1 MDFINDLSLIQKI
14 YLFEIYLSVSFWE
27 YVSFQKKTNAIRYN
41 IEYGY
46 YSLIQWLAI
55 AVGLL
60 SIFGIFTGFLVLGFC
75 LIVLQYL
82 SHFTLGLILDKISRY
97 NKKFP
102 LSIWSKYMGFSSFH
116 FIYFQRKLLKIIN
129 KTFL

>member
-27 YVSFQKKTNAIRYN
+27 YVSFQKKINTIKYN

-46 YSLIQWLAI
+46 YSLIQWLTI

-82 SHFTLGLILDKISRY
+82 SHFTLGLILDQISKY

-102 LSIWSKYMGFSSFH
+102 SLLFGANIWILVFFTLYIFKKH
-116 FIYFQRKLLKIIN
+116 F
-129 KTFL
+129 

>member
-1 MDFINDLSLIQKI
+1 MDFIDDLSLIQKI
-14 YLFEIYLSVSFWE
+14 YLIEIYLSVSFWE
-27 YVSFQKKTNAIRYN
+27 YVSFQKKINTIKYN

-60 SIFGIFTGFLVLGFC
+60 SIFGVFKGLLVLGFC

-82 SHFTLGLILDKISRY
+82 SHFTLGLILDQVSRY
-97 NKKFP
+97 DKKFP
-102 LSIWSKYMGFSSFH
+102 SLVFGTNIWVLVLFTLY
-116 FIYFQRKLLKIIN
+116 ILQENI
-129 KTFL
+129 

>member
-1 MDFINDLSLIQKI
+1 MTFIDDLSLIQKI

-82 SHFTLGLILDKISRY
+82 SHFTLGLILDQISKY

-102 LSIWSKYMGFSSFH
+102 SLLFGANIWILVFFTLYIFKKH
-116 FIYFQRKLLKIIN
+116 F
-129 KTFL
+129 

>member
-1 MDFINDLSLIQKI
+1 MDFIDDLSLIQKI
-14 YLFEIYLSVSFWE
+14 YLIEIYLSVSFWE
-27 YVSFQKKTNAIRYN
+27 YVSFQKKINTIKYN

-60 SIFGIFTGFLVLGFC
+60 SIFGLFKGLLVLGFC

-82 SHFTLGLILDKISRY
+82 SHFTLGLILDQISRY

-102 LSIWSKYMGFSSFH
+102 SLVFGANIWVLVLFTLYIFKEN
-116 FIYFQRKLLKIIN
+116 LLNI
-129 KTFL
+129 

>member
-1 MDFINDLSLIQKI
+1 MDFIDDLSLIQKI

-27 YVSFQKKTNAIRYN
+27 YVSFQKKTNAIKYN

-46 YSLIQWLAI
+46 YSLIQWLTI

-82 SHFTLGLILDKISRY
+82 SHFTLGLILDQISKY

-102 LSIWSKYMGFSSFH
+102 SLLFGANIWILVFFTLYIFKKH
-116 FIYFQRKLLKIIN
+116 F
-129 KTFL
+129 

>member
-1 MDFINDLSLIQKI
+1 MTFIDDLSLVQKI

-27 YVSFQKKTNAIRYN
+27 YVSFQKKTNAIKYN

-46 YSLIQWLAI
+46 YSLIQWLTI

-82 SHFTLGLILDKISRY
+82 SHFTLGLILDQISKY

-102 LSIWSKYMGFSSFH
+102 SLLFGANIWILVFFTLYIFKKH
-116 FIYFQRKLLKIIN
+116 F
-129 KTFL
+129 

>member
-1 MDFINDLSLIQKI
+1 MDFIDDLSLIQKI

-27 YVSFQKKTNAIRYN
+27 YVSFQKKTNAIKYN

-46 YSLIQWLAI
+46 YSLIQWLSI
-55 AVGLL
+55 TVGLL

-75 LIVLQYL
+75 LIVVQYL
-82 SHFTLGLILDKISRY
+82 SHFTLGLILDQISKY

-102 LSIWSKYMGFSSFH
+102 SLLFGANIWILVFFTLYIFKKH
-116 FIYFQRKLLKIIN
+116 F
-129 KTFL
+129 

>member
-1 MDFINDLSLIQKI
+1 MTFIDDLSLIQKI

-60 SIFGIFTGFLVLGFC
+60 SIFGILKGFLALGFC

-82 SHFTLGLILDKISRY
+82 SHFTFGLILDQISIY
-97 NKKFP
+97 NRKFP
-102 LSIWSKYMGFSSFH
+102 SLVFGANIWVLVLFTSYIFKENF
-116 FIYFQRKLLKIIN
+116 
-129 KTFL
+129 

>member
-1 MDFINDLSLIQKI
+1 MYFIDDLSLIQKI

-27 YVSFQKKTNAIRYN
+27 YVTFQKKTNAIRYN

-55 AVGLL
+55 AVGLF
-60 SIFGIFTGFLVLGFC
+60 SIFGTFTGFLVLGFC

-82 SHFTLGLILDKISRY
+82 SHFTLGLMLDQISRN

-102 LSIWSKYMGFSSFH
+102 SLVFGANIWVLVLFTLYIFNNILSK
-116 FIYFQRKLLKIIN
+116 
-129 KTFL
+129 

>member
-1 MDFINDLSLIQKI
+1 MDFIDDLSLIQKI
-14 YLFEIYLSVSFWE
+14 YLFEIYFSVSFWE

-41 IEYGY
+41 IEYGF

-60 SIFGIFTGFLVLGFC
+60 SIFGIFKGFLVLGFC

-82 SHFTLGLILDKISRY
+82 SHFTLGLILDQISIH

-102 LSIWSKYMGFSSFH
+102 SLLFGANIWILVFFTLYIFKDNF
-116 FIYFQRKLLKIIN
+116 
-129 KTFL
+129 

>member
-1 MDFINDLSLIQKI
+1 MDFIDDLSLIQKI

-27 YVSFQKKTNAIRYN
+27 YVSFQKKINYIKYN

-82 SHFTLGLILDKISRY
+82 SHFTLGLILDQISKY

-102 LSIWSKYMGFSSFH
+102 SLLFGANIWILVFFTLYIFKKH
-116 FIYFQRKLLKIIN
+116 F
-129 KTFL
+129 

>member
-1 MDFINDLSLIQKI
+1 MDFIDDLSLIQKI
-14 YLFEIYLSVSFWE
+14 YFFEIYLSVSFWE
-27 YVSFQKKTNAIRYN
+27 YVSFQKKTNAIRYY

-60 SIFGIFTGFLVLGFC
+60 SIFGIFKGFLVLGFC

-82 SHFTLGLILDKISRY
+82 SHFTLGLILDQISRY
-97 NKKFP
+97 DKKFP
-102 LSIWSKYMGFSSFH
+102 ALVFGANIWVLVFFTLYIF
-116 FIYFQRKLLKIIN
+116 KLNI
-129 KTFL
+129 

>member
-1 MDFINDLSLIQKI
+1 MDFIDDLGLIQKI
-14 YLFEIYLSVSFWE
+14 YLLEIYLSVSFWE
-27 YVSFQKKTNAIRYN
+27 YVSFQKKTNTIKYN

-97 NKKFP
+97 NKKFTQGAVG
-102 LSIWSKYMGFSSFH
+102 WEWKKGTVKYGDMAKDARDLDSG
-116 FIYFQRKLLKIIN
+116 
-129 KTFL
+129 

>member
-1 MDFINDLSLIQKI
+1 MDFIDDLSLIQKI

-27 YVSFQKKTNAIRYN
+27 YVSFQKKINTINYN

-55 AVGLL
+55 ALGLL
-60 SIFGIFTGFLVLGFC
+60 SIFGVFTGLLVLGFC

-82 SHFTLGLILDKISRY
+82 SHFTLGLILDQISSY

-102 LSIWSKYMGFSSFH
+102 SLVFGANIWVLVLFTLYIFKEN
-116 FIYFQRKLLKIIN
+116 I
-129 KTFL
+129 

>member
-1 MDFINDLSLIQKI
+1 MDLIDDLSLIQKI

-27 YVSFQKKTNAIRYN
+27 YVSFQKKINTIKYN

-60 SIFGIFTGFLVLGFC
+60 SIFDLFTGFLVLGFC

-82 SHFTLGLILDKISRY
+82 SHFTLGLILDQVSRY

-102 LSIWSKYMGFSSFH
+102 SLVFGTNIWVLVLFTLYIFKEN
-116 FIYFQRKLLKIIN
+116 IYN
-129 KTFL
+129 

>member
-1 MDFINDLSLIQKI
+1 MTFIDDLSLIQKI

-60 SIFGIFTGFLVLGFC
+60 SIFGTFTGFLVLGFC

-82 SHFTLGLILDKISRY
+82 SHFTLGLILDQISKY

-102 LSIWSKYMGFSSFH
+102 SLLFGANIWILVFFTLYIFKKH
-116 FIYFQRKLLKIIN
+116 F
-129 KTFL
+129 

>member
-1 MDFINDLSLIQKI
+1 MDFIDDLSLIQKI

-46 YSLIQWLAI
+46 YSLIQWLTI

-82 SHFTLGLILDKISRY
+82 SHFTLGLILDQISKY

-102 LSIWSKYMGFSSFH
+102 SLLFGANIWILVFFTLYIFKKH
-116 FIYFQRKLLKIIN
+116 F
-129 KTFL
+129 

>member
-1 MDFINDLSLIQKI
+1 MNQFESLSLIEKI
-14 YLFEIYLSVSFWE
+14 YLMEIYFSVSLWE
-27 YVSFQKKTNAIRYN
+27 YVSFQKKINTIKYN

-60 SIFGIFTGFLVLGFC
+60 SIFGVFKGLLVLGFC

-82 SHFTLGLILDKISRY
+82 SHFTLGLILDQISRY
-97 NKKFP
+97 NKNFP
-102 LSIWSKYMGFSSFH
+102 SLLFGANIWILVFFTLYIFKEH
-116 FIYFQRKLLKIIN
+116 F
-129 KTFL
+129 

>member
-1 MDFINDLSLIQKI
+1 MTFIDDLSLIQKI

-27 YVSFQKKTNAIRYN
+27 YVSFQKKTNAIKYN

-46 YSLIQWLAI
+46 YSLIQWLTI

-82 SHFTLGLILDKISRY
+82 SHFTLGLILDQISKY
-97 NKKFP
+97 NKEVPSLLFGAN
-102 LSIWSKYMGFSSFH
+102 IWVLVLFTLYIFKENF
-116 FIYFQRKLLKIIN
+116 
-129 KTFL
+129 

>member
-1 MDFINDLSLIQKI
+1 MTFIDDLSLIQKI

-27 YVSFQKKTNAIRYN
+27 YVSFQKKTNAIKYN

-46 YSLIQWLAI
+46 YSLIQWLSI

-75 LIVLQYL
+75 LILLQYL
-82 SHFTLGLILDKISRY
+82 SHFTLGLILDQISIH

-102 LSIWSKYMGFSSFH
+102 SLLFGANIWILVFFTLYIFKKH
-116 FIYFQRKLLKIIN
+116 F
-129 KTFL
+129 

>member
-1 MDFINDLSLIQKI
+1 MDFIDDLSLIQKI

-27 YVSFQKKTNAIRYN
+27 YVSFQKKINTIKYN

-55 AVGLL
+55 ALGLL

-82 SHFTLGLILDKISRY
+82 SHFTIGLILNQISRY
-97 NKKFP
+97 DKKFP
-102 LSIWSKYMGFSSFH
+102 SLVFGANIWVLVFFTLYIF
-116 FIYFQRKLLKIIN
+116 KLNI
-129 KTFL
+129 

>member
-1 MDFINDLSLIQKI
+1 MDFIDNLSLIQKI

-27 YVSFQKKTNAIRYN
+27 YVSFQKKINTIKYN

-60 SIFGIFTGFLVLGFC
+60 SIFGVFTGFLVLGFC
-75 LIVLQYL
+75 VVVLQYL
-82 SHFTLGLILDKISRY
+82 SHFTLGLILDQISRY

-102 LSIWSKYMGFSSFH
+102 SLVFGVNIWVLVFF
-116 FIYFQRKLLKIIN
+116 
-129 KTFL
+129 TFYIFKRNI

>member
-1 MDFINDLSLIQKI
+1 MTFIDDLSLIQKI

-27 YVSFQKKTNAIRYN
+27 YVSFQKKTNAIKYN

-82 SHFTLGLILDKISRY
+82 SHFTLGLILDQISKY
-97 NKKFP
+97 NNKFP
-102 LSIWSKYMGFSSFH
+102 SLLFGANIWILVFFTLYIFKKH
-116 FIYFQRKLLKIIN
+116 F
-129 KTFL
+129 